1 MKKKFVGL
9 LVTAVLA
16 VKYRRTLYATYNEKV
31 KSKLGIPR
39 ISMFLYP
46 YVYRLGKP
54 VLKLTR
60 FPVMGKV
67 GHVALDTEN
76 SNLSYIPIHEDLELP
91 EGIVA
96 PVSIAEHFIRQSS
109 YRFKMEYCPCREAND
124 CQNFPHDIGCIW
136 IGGSTAG
143 INAPS
148 EIGRLVSVEEAIEHL
163 HRARDAGL
171 VTVLGKFIPDAAA
184 LGVFKDHRRFMTMC
198 NCCSCCCMVKF
209 MREGRPEYNKIVH
222 RLQGLTMNV
231 DTEKCEGCG
240 ECAEACM
247 FGQITVID
255 QRAHIGADCK
265 GCGFCA
271 AACPNNAISIT
282 IDDPT
287 FIEEAVNRISGAV
300 DVT

>member
-1 MKKKFVGL
+1 MKKKLVVL
-9 LVTAVLA
+9 LMAAGLA
-16 VKYRRTLYATYNEKV
+16 VKCRRFLDATHREEV
-31 KSKLGIPR
+31 KSRLGIPR
-39 ISMFLYP
+39 ITLFLYP
-46 YVYRLGKP
+46 YLYRLGKP

-91 EGIVA
+91 EGTVA
-96 PVSIAEHFIRQSS
+96 PVSIAEHFIRASS
-109 YRFKMEYCPCREAND
+109 HRFKMEYCPCRKAND
-124 CQNFPHDIGCIW
+124 CQDFPQDIGCIW
-136 IGGSTAG
+136 IGGSAAE
-143 INAPS
+143 INAPP
-148 EIGRLVSVEEAIEHL
+148 EVGRLVSVEEAIDHL

-171 VTVLGKFIPDAAA
+171 ITVLGKFIPDAVAF
-184 LGVFKDHRRFMTMC
+184 GVFKDHRRFMTMC
-198 NCCSCCCMVKF
+198 NCCPCCCMVKF
-209 MREGRPEYNKIVH
+209 MREGRPEYTKIVH

-231 DTEKCEGCG
+231 DIEKCQGCG

-247 FGQITVID
+247 FGHITVTD
-255 QRAHIGADCK
+255 KLAHISADCK

-271 AACPNNAISIT
+271 AACPNNAISIR